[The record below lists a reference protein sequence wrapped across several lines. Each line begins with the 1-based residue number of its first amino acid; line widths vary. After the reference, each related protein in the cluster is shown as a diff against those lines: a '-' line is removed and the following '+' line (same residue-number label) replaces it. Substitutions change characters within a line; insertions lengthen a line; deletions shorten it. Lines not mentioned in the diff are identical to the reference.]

1 MVSIPSRAFSSLA
14 VRARLPDRPTCTK
27 SHQRPKTGESR
38 QRFDATEGPSGVQ
51 SASLDISNESGLVT
65 LPWHRSAPLWPVT
78 AQCPHIHASCF
89 AQISPCKHTV
99 PHAVCI
105 ALDTTQTQREAHPQP
120 QDVVFFPSQWWFPR
134 SSKGCAASV
143 QSNRTFE
150 DIGGGKEHARLLS
163 EATFATLETQSWPRS
178 SEGQTSSHSWRP
190 GVMRSAVQC
199 SRQLR
204 PSWSRMVCSS
214 SSGSGRAKSVLC
226 VLNGGPK
233 HETPNCFQQTHSLFE
248 FKGFGQGLHST
259 KISELPRLNT
269 WHEVC
274 QYMSN

>member
-38 QRFDATEGPSGVQ
+38 QRFDAAEGPSGVQ

-150 DIGGGKEHARLLS
+150 DIGGGKRRTCPTSFRSYFCHAWNAIMTTELGRTNKQPLVKAWRDEVGSTMQSAAAALLES
-163 EATFATLETQSWPRS
+163 NGVQQQQRQWSSQVSVVCAEWRAEAWNSKLFPANTFTVR
-178 SEGQTSSHSWRP
+178 
-190 GVMRSAVQC
+190 
-199 SRQLR
+199 
-204 PSWSRMVCSS
+204 
-214 SSGSGRAKSVLC
+214 
-226 VLNGGPK
+226 
-233 HETPNCFQQTHSLFE
+233 
-248 FKGFGQGLHST
+248 
-259 KISELPRLNT
+259 I
-269 WHEVC
+269 
-274 QYMSN
+274 